1 MKKSIPV
8 CYISILALVL
18 LGAGV
23 VLTYTNYEQFKKFS
37 RQEIEQQLRD
47 KEKTVQERLDAR
59 RFSLEL
65 LSFNPYIVDS
75 LSEENSPQV
84 KAKIRAYLSRINQ
97 KIGFLTIFLMDD
109 RGNCIL
115 STDKRFEGKN
125 YGFRPYFK
133 QALKKGSGAYV
144 ALGVTSKK
152 LGLYLSRR
160 VAGYFGRYGVLV
172 AKLDPRTLLRSLAP
186 LNGHGLSVWGAT
198 YNGILFSADRD
209 GFYSFEKENPDQLKR
224 ILRNRQFEG
233 VEIKSLG
240 FPRGSWAA
248 LTIKGN
254 ICANSGEK
262 SYQVEYLSIIP
273 GVFAIVS
280 VISTDFLPLSLQML
294 RKAFLLT
301 NGAFILALIPLI
313 VGVFFFRR
321 QYEDLLKE
329 RQEKSRS
336 QYRYQAVLQGNK
348 DGFVVMSPDNLV
360 IEDAND
366 RLYEIL
372 GIDKDK
378 GILNGKPFCE
388 LLAEE
393 DKDRFK
399 NRLTGDA
406 FQNFELQACM
416 VNGNGEKVPVIID
429 FTRHESSDS
438 IVSFC
443 YAFIQDMRKGLKD
456 AQKIRLLQTA
466 VEQSGSS
473 IVITDKNGVI
483 QYVNPAFTRITG
495 FSAEEAL
502 GKNPR
507 ILKSGRHDKAFYQE
521 MWQTI
526 KSGRLWH
533 GRVCNKNKK
542 GEFFWEDTTIAPVQ
556 DEKGQLTHF
565 IAIKNDVT
573 RLVEL
578 EDKLNQKVKELEG
591 IMEHA
596 GVGIA
601 LIRNRTFL
609 TVNETLAK
617 IINMPKEEFPGKS
630 TRILFASDAEYEEF
644 AKIFYP
650 SLMKGE
656 SVSYELERLMP
667 NGEKRWFQI
676 TATAINPGPLEEMN
690 TVWIGND
697 ITELKHLQLELEE
710 QKIKA
715 EEASRAKSAFLA
727 NMSHEIRTPLNGVIG
742 MLSLL
747 GATRLDEKQKE
758 YIQVAHASAEALLFL
773 INDILDISKIEAGK
787 MEFDNV
793 DFNLPD
799 MLTEFSKSFALAAG
813 KKGLKYEVHVAKNVP
828 SVLRG
833 DPGRLRQVL
842 INLTGNA
849 LKFTERG
856 KIELS
861 VELVRDL
868 GQEAIIK
875 FSVRDTGIGIPKDKL
890 DILFQ
895 KFSQVD
901 ISISRKFG
909 GTGLG
914 LAISKKIVEL
924 MDGQIGVESEEGK
937 GSIFWFTV
945 KLPKGKQSE
954 SFPEAAKKEDGQKV
968 PARDIRLKGR
978 VLVVEDNPVN
988 QKVVMGFL
996 KRLGVR
1002 AEAVNNG
1009 KEAVEVLEMIPY
1021 DLVLMDI
1028 QMPVMDGFSA
1038 TRAIRSRDSR
1048 VLNRQIPII
1057 AVTAHAFKEEVSKC
1071 IDAGMNDYLSKPI
1084 ESQRLK
1090 EVLVKWL
1097 PVCSEDELA
1106 RQDSDREKGVSSVQ
1120 GMSPDKTDLPIFDKD
1135 DFLERTMND
1144 LELGRQV
1151 LEMFL
1156 ESGSQLLDSLE
1167 EAIKNENSQEV
1178 MRIAHSLKGSSGNV
1192 GAKRLSE
1199 FALLLERMS
1208 KEGNLSEIMERF
1220 HQLKKEFENFQQEEE
1235 VKKILG

>member
-1 MKKSIPV
+1 MKKPIPI
-8 CYISILALVL
+8 CFITIFAILL

-23 VLTYTNYEQFKKFS
+23 VLTYTNYEQFKEFS
-37 RQEIEQQLRD
+37 RQEIEQQLR
-47 KEKTVQERLDAR
+47 ENENRIREGLDAR
-59 RFSLEL
+59 RFALEL

-75 LSEENSPQV
+75 LSEENSPEV
-84 KAKIRAYLSRINQ
+84 KAKIRDYLSKINQ
-97 KIGFLTIFLMDD
+97 KINFLAIFLMDE

-115 STDKRFEGKN
+115 STDRRFEGKN

-133 QALKKGSGAYV
+133 QALKTGSGAYV

-152 LGLYLSRR
+152 LGLYLSKR
-160 VAGYFGRYGVLV
+160 VRSYFGRYGVLV
-172 AKLDPRTLLRSLAP
+172 AKLDPRTLLSSLAS
-186 LNGHGLSVWGAT
+186 LNSHGLSVWGAT
-198 YNGILFSADRD
+198 YNGILFSAERD

-224 ILRNRQFEG
+224 ILLNRQFEG
-233 VEIKSLG
+233 VKIRSLG
-240 FPRGSWAA
+240 FPKGSW
-248 LTIKGN
+248 LELIRKGKV
-254 ICANSGEK
+254 CVK
-262 SYQVEYLSIIP
+262 SYQVEYLSIMP

-280 VISTDFLPLSLQML
+280 VISKDFLPFSLQML
-294 RKAFLLT
+294 RKAFFLT
-301 NGAFILALIPLI
+301 NGAFIFALIPLI

-321 QYEDLLKE
+321 QYENLLKE

-360 IEDAND
+360 IEDVND

-372 GIDKDK
+372 GIDKEKNFLK
-378 GILNGKPFCE
+378 GRAFCE
-388 LLAEE
+388 LLADEE
-393 DKDRFK
+393 KDTFK
-399 NRLTGDA
+399 NKLTGDA
-406 FQNFELQACM
+406 FQNFELHTYI
-416 VNGNGEKVPVIID
+416 VNGRGEKVPVIID
-429 FTRHESSDS
+429 FTRHESKDPN
-438 IVSFC
+438 VAFC
-443 YAFIQDMRKGLKD
+443 YAFVQDMRKGLKD

-483 QYVNPAFTRITG
+483 QYVNPAFTKITG
-495 FSAEEAL
+495 YSSEEVL

-507 ILKSGRHDKAFYQE
+507 ILKSGRHDEAFYQE

-542 GEFFWEDTTIAPVQ
+542 GGFFWEDTTIAPVQ
-556 DEKGQLTHF
+556 DETGQLTHF

-578 EDKLNQKVKELEG
+578 EEQLNQKVKELEG
-591 IMEHA
+591 IMEYA

-601 LIRNRTFL
+601 LIKNRTFL
-609 TVNETLAK
+609 MVNETLAK

-630 TRILFASDAEYEEF
+630 TRILFGSEEEYEDF

-650 SLMKGE
+650 FLMKGE
-656 SVSYELERLMP
+656 SVSYQLERLMP

-676 TATAINPGPLEEMN
+676 TATAINPGPIEEMK

-697 ITELKHLQLELEE
+697 ITQLKHLQLELEE

-715 EEASRAKSAFLA
+715 EEANRAKSAFLA

-747 GATRLDEKQKE
+747 GSTPLNDQQKE
-758 YIQVAHASAEALLFL
+758 YVQIAHSSAEALLFL

-787 MEFDNV
+787 MEFDSV
-793 DFNLPD
+793 DFSLPD
-799 MLTEFSKSFALAAG
+799 LLTDFSKSFAIAAE
-813 KKGLKYEVHVAKNVP
+813 KKGIKYVVNLSEDVPRYLK
-828 SVLRG
+828 G

-856 KIELS
+856 KIELN
-861 VELVRDL
+861 VELLRDL
-868 GQEAIIK
+868 GDKALVK
-875 FSVRDTGIGIPKDKL
+875 FSVKDTGIGIPKDKL
-890 DILFQ
+890 NLLFR

-901 ISISRKFG
+901 ASISRKFG

-914 LAISKKIVEL
+914 LAISKKIAEL
-924 MDGQIGVESEEGK
+924 MGGEIGVESQEGK
-937 GSIFWFTV
+937 GSTFWFTV
-945 KLPKGKQSE
+945 KLPKGVRR
-954 SFPEAAKKEDGQKV
+954 KETDTSPDKERARLDGKSL
-968 PARDIRLKGR
+968 RLSGR

-988 QKVVMGFL
+988 QKVVTGL
-996 KRLGVR
+996 LRRIGLR
-1002 AEAVNNG
+1002 AEVVNNG

-1038 TRAIRSRDSR
+1038 TKAIRNPKSK
-1048 VLNRQIPII
+1048 VLNRHIPIV
-1057 AVTAHAFKEEVSKC
+1057 ALTAHALKEEISKC
-1071 IDAGMNDYLSKPI
+1071 IDSGMNDYLSKPI
-1084 ESQRLK
+1084 EPQKLTD
-1090 EVLVKWL
+1090 VLVKWL
-1097 PVCSEDELA
+1097 PVTQGDSTEDQDKAE
-1106 RQDSDREKGVSSVQ
+1106 RQNSASVDVPEEGNGQVFDRN
-1120 GMSPDKTDLPIFDKD
+1120 

-1144 LELGRQV
+1144 LELGKQV

-1156 ESGSQLLDSLE
+1156 ETGSGLLSSLE
-1167 EAIKNENSQEV
+1167 TAIEAKDGTEI
-1178 MRIAHSLKGSSGNV
+1178 MRLAHSLKGSSANV
-1192 GAKRLSE
+1192 GAKRLAEIAFILEKTSQDGRLDNIIEKFEKLKGE
-1199 FALLLERMS
+1199 F
-1208 KEGNLSEIMERF
+1208 ERF
-1220 HQLKKEFENFQQEEE
+1220 KEEDD
-1235 VKKILG
+1235 VKDILG